1 MVNVAT
7 KNYDSVNVR
16 EKDVEAYRAFGW
28 VRTNDKPVNVKEGKK
43 APTVV
48 MKRKLPYGR
57 NPDLANCER
66 KYFKLYKKKYRQ
78 LPILGI
84 LSFFLMIAFFAVAVF
99 ELYFGIGGIVASS
112 KNTDDAVAPTEQG
125 ESTAPSNADD
135 TDDKTATADK
145 NTETTDDAK
154 SNGIK
159 DILNNINDNYV
170 AKYLDPLF
178 KDTVVYIVDESVIVT
193 DAETQKSYVPKG
205 AKIAVEEKT
214 DSEKT
219 DEKNPDE
226 GKTDE
231 TVNTKEVEVTS
242 DSYVKTDSEG
252 KKYITL
258 ANTAKL
264 FSVEAFAESMGIE
277 TYLTAEM
284 FVGVVSLLLFIVFLI
299 IFCEIAKIKKKRK
312 ENFAK
317 LADLEYEANCIITDM
332 RNRDYSLMSRMERKQ
347 AMWTNIIANGIRQA
361 NASNANLSDDDDD
374 DE

>member
-1 MVNVAT
+1 MVNAAT

-16 EKDVEAYRAFGW
+16 EKDVEAYRTFGW
-28 VRTNDKPVNVKEGKK
+28 VRTNDKPVEVKKGKN
-43 APTVV
+43 APNVV

-57 NPDLANCER
+57 NFDLANCER
-66 KYFKLYKKKYRQ
+66 KYFKFYKKKYRQ

-84 LSFFLMIAFFAVAVF
+84 LSFFLMIAFFVVAVF
-99 ELYFGIGGIVASS
+99 ELYFGISGIVASS
-112 KNTDDAVAPTEQG
+112 KKTDG
-125 ESTAPSNADD
+125 ESEKTTDTPAAENADD
-135 TDDKTATADK
+135 TTK
-145 NTETTDDAK
+145 TDDDTNNETDDDK

-159 DILNNINDNYV
+159 DILNNINDNYF
-170 AKYLDPLF
+170 AKYLDPMF

-193 DAETQKSYVPKG
+193 DEETQKSYVPKG
-205 AKIAVEEKT
+205 TKIAVEEKT
-214 DSEKT
+214 NEEKS
-219 DEKNPDE
+219 DEEKVE
-226 GKTDE
+226 VE
-231 TVNTKEVEVTS
+231 TKEVEVTS

-264 FSVEAFAESMGIE
+264 FSVESLAESMGIE
-277 TYLTAEM
+277 KYLTAEI
-284 FVGVVSLLLFIVFLI
+284 FVGVVSLILFIVFLI
-299 IFCEIAKIKKKRK
+299 IFCEIAKIKKKRR

-332 RNRDYSLMSRMERKQ
+332 RNKDYSLMSRMERKQ

-361 NASNANLSDDDDD
+361 NASNATNVDDDDD